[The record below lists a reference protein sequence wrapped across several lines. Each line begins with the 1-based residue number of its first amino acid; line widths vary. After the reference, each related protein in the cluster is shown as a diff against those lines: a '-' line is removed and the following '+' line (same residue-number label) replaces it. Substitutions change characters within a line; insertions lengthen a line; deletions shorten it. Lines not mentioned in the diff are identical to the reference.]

1 MPPAL
6 KWPQRR
12 ATIGR
17 AALCVRAAL
26 GVWLGGGRAAAPAA
40 NLGGLVRA
48 FARPPAFLALAR
60 CALCSLAVCAFAQGA
75 PARRACV
82 LPPVAAVVRGL
93 RVGRARAVA
102 SCFGVFLRWRL
113 WGGGLALASC
123 FRPACAVA
131 VRLAAVSPS
140 AGVVRVVLWRGA
152 GWGGFRARWPS
163 LRRRPGRLGRWPRSV
178 LRPLGGLSS
187 GFPPLFRARGAPPGA
202 VVGGCS
208 GVWSGVGSA
217 GAFLAAAPAVFFSP
231 LTTPLFSPWRW
242 RAAMR
247 SISVRGAK
255 NSCAPV
261 RPLAGRL
268 SCGRGPRLGCVRGRR
283 AWAVVLPPLACA
295 LRLPRRVLL
304 PRPSARVAPVVW
316 LAGRGGEGCCILQRP
331 RMETSTRLPALRSP
345 PLAAIQPK
353 PRGKAKGGRF
363 HPRLYTKFCVQ
374 KIPGQ
379 KNTGR
384 GRRGTA
390 PARKTGG
397 NDAQNPLKCHQK
409 APALTRGGQKEGFPV
424 PKRPA
429 DRPKMGCQMS
439 SRCLSVR

>member
-17 AALCVRAAL
+17 AALCVRVAP

-40 NLGGLVRA
+40 SLGGLVRA

-102 SCFGVFLRWRL
+102 FCLAFFLRWRL

-140 AGVVRVVLWRGA
+140 AGVVRAVLWRGA

-187 GFPPLFRARGAPPGA
+187 GFPPSFAPAARLRALSLAAVPAFGWRWGGALRSVSRRVVPLPPPRPRGAPPFPSSCFPLRGA
-202 VVGGCS
+202 HPAGNFSGGRGTTSRVLWPLAKVGC
-208 GVWSGVGSA
+208 A
-217 GAFLAAAPAVFFSP
+217 RGARPAVAAVSAVCLP
-231 LTTPLFSPWRW
+231 ASGRARSACRAVCALPRL
-242 RAAMR
+242 RAA
-247 SISVRGAK
+247 
-255 NSCAPV
+255 
-261 RPLAGRL
+261 
-268 SCGRGPRLGCVRGRR
+268 
-283 AWAVVLPPLACA
+283 
-295 LRLPRRVLL
+295 
-304 PRPSARVAPVVW
+304 VAPVVW
-316 LAGRGGEGCCILQRP
+316 LAGFGDEGCFVLQRP
-331 RMETSTRLPALRSP
+331 RVGDGHAPSGAQI
-345 PLAAIQPK
+345 AAVGGDSAQTARK
-353 PRGKAKGGRF
+353 SQGGRF

-390 PARKTGG
+390 PANAIK
-397 NDAQNPLKCHQK
+397 L
-409 APALTRGGQKEGFPV
+409 
-424 PKRPA
+424 RP
-429 DRPKMGCQMS
+429 P
-439 SRCLSVR
+439 

>member
-1 MPPAL
+1 M
-6 KWPQRR
+6 
-12 ATIGR
+12 
-17 AALCVRAAL
+17 
-26 GVWLGGGRAAAPAA
+26 
-40 NLGGLVRA
+40 
-48 FARPPAFLALAR
+48 
-60 CALCSLAVCAFAQGA
+60 
-75 PARRACV
+75 
-82 LPPVAAVVRGL
+82 
-93 RVGRARAVA
+93 
-102 SCFGVFLRWRL
+102 
-113 WGGGLALASC
+113 ALASC

-140 AGVVRVVLWRGA
+140 AGVVAFRLGRGA
-152 GWGGFRARWPS
+152 VLGGFRARWPS

-187 GFPPLFRARGAPPGA
+187 GFPPCFAPAARLRALSLAAVPAFGWRWGGALRSVSRRVVPLPPPRPRGAPPFPSSCFPLRGA
-202 VVGGCS
+202 HPAGNFSGGRGTTSRVLWPLAKVGC
-208 GVWSGVGSA
+208 A
-217 GAFLAAAPAVFFSP
+217 RGARPAVAAVSAVCLP
-231 LTTPLFSPWRW
+231 ASGRARSACRAVCALPRL
-242 RAAMR
+242 RAA
-247 SISVRGAK
+247 
-255 NSCAPV
+255 
-261 RPLAGRL
+261 
-268 SCGRGPRLGCVRGRR
+268 
-283 AWAVVLPPLACA
+283 
-295 LRLPRRVLL
+295 
-304 PRPSARVAPVVW
+304 VAPVVW
-316 LAGRGGEGCCILQRP
+316 LAGFGDEGCFVLQRP
-331 RMETSTRLPALRSP
+331 RVGDGHAPSGAQI
-345 PLAAIQPK
+345 AAVGGDSAQTARK
-353 PRGKAKGGRF
+353 SQGGRF